1 MKTHPKIE
9 HLQNQRDM
17 LAGAVRGLESTIEQ
31 ARDDLQQAQVVVDDH
46 AAAGIRDT
54 DPRAAR
60 AIAERDRRAD
70 RLNALRQR
78 RKSIDDDRSRV
89 AQVAERLA
97 KWWRDNGG
105 NDAGEVSA

>member
-17 LAGAVRGLESTIEQ
+17 LAGAVRGLEQTIEQ
-31 ARDDLQQAQVVVDDH
+31 ARADVQQAQVSVDDY

-60 AIAERDRRAD
+60 AIAERDRRTA

-78 RKSIDDDRSRV
+78 RKTIDDDRSRV
-89 AQVAERLA
+89 AQVAERLTR
-97 KWWRDNGG
+97 WWRDHGG